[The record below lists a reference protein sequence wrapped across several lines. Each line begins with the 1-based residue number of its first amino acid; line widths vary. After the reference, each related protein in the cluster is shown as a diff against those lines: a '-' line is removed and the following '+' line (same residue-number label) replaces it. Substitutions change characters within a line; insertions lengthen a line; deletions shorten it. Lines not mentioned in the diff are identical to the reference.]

1 MLTDSAWAG
10 PGRAIRA
17 PELNSP
23 TLTQGRDHGEGLSS
37 LEAQPVAGTQ
47 LPALDWVITCRPT
60 QTGKSLAC
68 IGNLGSSTV
77 L

>member
-1 MLTDSAWAG
+1 MGDADRQCLGRSRQSHQG
-10 PGRAIRA
+10 PGT
-17 PELNSP
+17 E
-23 TLTQGRDHGEGLSS
+23 QGRDHGEWLSS
-37 LEAQPVAGTQ
+37 LEAEPVAGTQ